1 MFAHNQGQDVIS
13 DDAAGQAER
22 LGQFSTWFLITVF
35 SVGITTLLGY
45 LATSILL
52 LALISSIGLTLSVT
66 TLVTRW
72 ALARG
77 RVVVAATILFVAVQ
91 MAVLAVAVV
100 FPLMLPVSIAG
111 VLMAIAL
118 ILPYV
123 GRGALRL
130 LMVIACAVGLVAAVL
145 TRLPLIQNLF
155 PAPPAW
161 IGDLVLISIMPLPLA
176 LTALLLWQFSSRLTE
191 TLSQTRSANAALR
204 QSQAELESRVVE
216 RTSDLR
222 AALDEVAARAAEQA
236 RLLEANEQQRTTIRE
251 LSVPVLPIS
260 AGTLVMPLI
269 GALDTARLQLFRD
282 QALRAI
288 EREHART
295 LVLDITG
302 VPVVDSQVAQG
313 LLGVVQ
319 AARLLGAEVALVGI
333 RPEVAQAIVTLGLT
347 LTDLRTYGDLQ
358 SAFGAVTRMNGGIR
372 DWRLEIRD

>member
-1 MFAHNQGQDVIS
+1 MFAHSQGQEAITDES
-13 DDAAGQAER
+13 GQARR
-22 LGQFSTWFLITVF
+22 LRQFSIWFLITVF
-35 SVGITTLLGY
+35 SVGFTTLFGY

-52 LALISSIGLTLSVT
+52 LALISCIGLTLTVT
-66 TLVTRW
+66 TVVALRV
-72 ALARG
+72 LARG
-77 RVVVAATILFVAVQ
+77 RMVAAATLLFVTVQ
-91 MAVLAVAVV
+91 MAVLAVVV
-100 FPLMLPVSIAG
+100 AFPLMLPVSIAG
-111 VLMAIAL
+111 VLMGIAL
-118 ILPYV
+118 ILPYID
-123 GRGALRL
+123 RRTLRS
-130 LMVIACAVGLVAAVL
+130 LMMIACAVGVLAAVL

-161 IGDLVLISIMPLPLA
+161 IADLVLVSILPLPVV
-176 LTALLLWQFSSRLTE
+176 LTALLLWQFSSRLME
-191 TLSQTRSANAALR
+191 TLSQIRSANAALR
-204 QSQAELESRVVE
+204 QSQTELESRVVA

-260 AGTLVMPLI
+260 AGILVMPLI
-269 GALDTARLQLFRD
+269 GALDTARLQLLRD

-288 EREHART
+288 QRERART

-313 LLGVVQ
+313 LIAVVQ

-358 SAFGAVTRMNGGIR
+358 SAFGAVARVNGALYEAVTR
-372 DWRLEIRD
+372 